1 MTFPDPKNLSADQI
15 AAFQPIIDSTWHIW
29 KSLAWIDHAKRNS
42 AISSVCYAA
51 LELRLGVEMLW
62 WANLFLALGGTI
74 TSDKFK
80 KLSATSTKLYTTIEK
95 HAPDYRKLVAF
106 TQILERLDSSQ
117 PRVSAWDL
125 DGEMK
130 RIHYTMAQYLHADR
144 DSLATKGGDSWMVDA
159 YNRIETSA
167 QSIAKQ
173 MRQKD
178 GTGVMRVD
186 LMPPEVAYAWM
197 AYKAGEIDAEAVQ
210 TRLRLAQPILRLRRM
225 SE

>member
-1 MTFPDPKNLSADQI
+1 MTRAHSVLIVGAGSI
-15 AAFQPIIDSTWHIW
+15 GERHLRCFQ
-29 KSLAWIDHAKRNS
+29 
-42 AISSVCYAA
+42 
-51 LELRLGVEMLW
+51 
-62 WANLFLALGGTI
+62 
-74 TSDKFK
+74 
-80 KLSATSTKLYTTIEK
+80 ATGRAE
-95 HAPDYRKLVAF
+95 VAF
-106 TQILERLDSSQ
+106 VEINDALRATISERYGVPGFASIDNALASRLDSSQ
-117 PRVSAWDL
+117 PRVIAWDL
-125 DGEMK
+125 DGELK

-186 LMPPEVAYAWM
+186 LMPPEVADAWM